1 MYLTLVRP
9 RKVWTLNSEEDTGL
23 LKLFTLLTLMSGH
36 MTHVIK
42 NYPGIIQHIENCHA
56 THKRKLLAL
65 LKIMAESY
73 DF

>member
-23 LKLFTLLTLMSGH
+23 LKLFTLLTLMLGH

-42 NYPGIIQHIENCHA
+42 NYPGIIQHIEIA
-56 THKRKLLAL
+56 TRRTNVNYWL
-65 LKIMAESY
+65 Y
-73 DF
+73 